1 MHANIVLFQMITKI
15 TCQNPLVEDFFL
27 MMEYREMSWILKLLQ
42 KTLRNMGT
50 LCLSYLQ
57 TLKPV
62 DFQRGKLQSDLISIT
77 MNLIP

>member
-1 MHANIVLFQMITKI
+1 MHANIVLFQMRIKI

-27 MMEYREMSWILKLLQ
+27 MREYREMSWILKLLQ
-42 KTLRNMGT
+42 KTLRNKGT